1 MEQIII
7 NRKKERGQSM
17 VELALSFTVLLF
29 LLMGVV
35 DLGRAFFAFQAM
47 RDAAQE
53 GAVYGSMFPLDS
65 NGNFN
70 SNGIINRVKFSS
82 SKPVNLNDP
91 FIRVDPSYIGTKICY
106 GSGIRV
112 DVYWDSFPLLF
123 PFWEPLFGIN
133 SVPIHARVED
143 TILRPPCK

>member
-1 MEQIII
+1 
-7 NRKKERGQSM
+7 M

-35 DLGRAFFAFQAM
+35 DLGRAFFAFSSM

-53 GAVYGSMFPLDS
+53 GAVYGSLYPLDS

-70 SNGIINRVKFSS
+70 SGAIINRVKTSS
-82 SKPVNLNDP
+82 SKPIDLANP
-91 FIRVDPSYIGTKICY
+91 FIRVDPSIVGTRICN
-106 GSGIRV
+106 GSGIRI
-112 DVYWDSFPLLF
+112 DVYWDSFPLVF

-133 SVPIHARVED
+133 SIPIHARVED

>member
-1 MEQIII
+1 
-7 NRKKERGQSM
+7 M

-35 DLGRAFFAFQAM
+35 DLGRAYFAYSSM

-53 GAVYGSMFPLDS
+53 GAVYGSLYPLDG

-70 SNGIINRVKFSS
+70 SSGIINRVKSS
-82 SKPVNLNDP
+82 SSTPVDLNDP
-91 FIRVDPSYIGTKICY
+91 FIRVDPSVVGTRICY
-106 GSGIRV
+106 GSGVRV

-123 PFWEPLFGIN
+123 PFWEPLFGIS